1 MARIDALTHA
11 GTRRPAIIHT
21 CPLVLNA
28 FGAADRHDRPF
39 RNKHHSWPASSCVAG
54 CHGDMRSPADVRI
67 FTIKIWVT
75 LCYSQAPYL
84 CGKARG
90 HIANYD
96 RTIIR
101 GRDLQRE
108 LPSIQRPVDGL
119 PKSLLVQEGHTV
131 AVVALMQRSAGLS
144 REMRRSLDRD
154 APLIGGKQI
163 DVSVAV
169 PRSDERV
176 LTHYLSVFARCFA
189 FWSCVKRRDGN
200 GKWQGGRLYALAL
213 DVQLLSAYEPRWM
226 DLVYDEVAMSASC
239 QEWTQIAEGLKN
251 WLTKWVRPI
260 NFPKALGVFMLWP
273 RIVDDLSRWDSMDLA
288 QRNVLAHAAFAL
300 SSIGYTDWFI
310 RDALGRQ
317 AQLEDEL
324 GSLVRGSQVGLGAT
338 FEENVCA
345 PANMNSELP
354 TTTEED
360 WHHGWDQLLVRL
372 EFLNDELKQR
382 PNLGAVENLERL
394 CGELRSA
401 VESIPISD
409 TVVTAR
415 IDGAIDTLF
424 SVCTRL
430 QAEPSFQWLV
440 DELVQQILAR
450 WYSAKQSCAESDA
463 LAALAEESEKVCA
476 RLEVSAERFK
486 QAWLERETLQVAVD
500 TTISQLR
507 GVRAPAERRALERKK
522 ADEQRNLLDAEDAL
536 PRLEDELLAC
546 ASPFEQPFD
555 HGADYCAKAAQP
567 GTGEGVNASESTV
580 AMESAVDVRMS
591 DDPAE
596 SGSYATGPEPRVDFE
611 QHQEAIQTNAGTPAG
626 ENQSLPGAT
635 SQTEVG
641 TQDRSWQA
649 GSHPVP
655 AIPEVAEPQAPLED
669 LYSAEAV
676 ERCKPIWM
684 LLNEHHLGLAYQ
696 FTKALSVQDPDLKV
710 PPPALLAAVALANE
724 LVLPDGSIRE
734 ALPNY
739 LNDLSPELF
748 FQDGPHAW
756 HTALNLLLV
765 AATLRPMVLVPSVGA
780 ATVAG
785 YLHLSNY
792 PVLYGLIDEIS
803 GLSEKLQG
811 FRIELAALKAVRT
824 EAGTQMELEG
834 LRQGASE
841 WLETHAP
848 AMTMKFSAATNV
860 WRQWTKPQGVIHRL
874 VSPVAMHETGSLAQ
888 VKQLVSDLSD
898 PDEFLRLVRETDR
911 RDLRRTRGEDIHS
924 GALSQLERCA
934 GEAVLL
940 ARKWIGLVESCGQH
954 GSRLRALLSEVR
966 LTLDKAAPR
975 LAVELDNGEECERGL
990 IKAAKAV
997 VRSEFR
1003 AMQNL
1008 FDPGAQLPSAEPSAA
1023 EALAREVL
1031 LIPELHLFE
1040 RWEVRATPVDVV
1052 SAISEWSN
1060 APEGWEHAYR
1070 ARVESG
1076 DLFGAELIAQDCPDP
1091 TLAERWGTELKQE
1104 RESWRLAL
1112 ARAIADAR
1120 REVEV
1125 GRAYGYLNDQDLGQF
1140 ETELVRCQ
1148 TQAEQVGKFD
1158 AAIAVVGSV
1167 RKALESNRTT
1177 RTDQVRRSL
1186 SEIRRNEETEA
1197 GITEVE
1203 KVLGLGDVATA
1214 NELLHRLR
1222 DGKPVWPQGHTS
1234 ADLFTDFFPSVEQ
1247 DVDAWLESNPARA
1260 VVEGAMRSG
1269 HKVGPLDF
1277 HRLGVAQRDQ
1287 AAKLYALWSDLKSR
1301 KRAEAGQLEA
1311 FFSGLGLSF
1320 KRVQSANE
1328 RANNRDVWDLDI
1340 AELEDR
1346 TVCPVPHFGSM
1357 AKGRYRVICVW
1368 DQPAEEDILQF
1379 VGDSTLQKATI
1390 ILYFARMKGHRWRE
1404 LSRLAKTMRRTFLLI
1419 DEVML
1424 VYLAAQ
1430 SISRVSGF
1438 FQLALPFAYSAPYD
1452 ATAGLV
1458 PPEMFYGR
1466 SAELDAV
1473 KGLNGRCFIY
1483 GGRQLGKTALLRR
1496 AEQSFHAPTA
1506 GRFSRW
1512 VDLRAEGIGVSR
1524 QAGDL
1529 WICLAEHLKT
1539 IKVLDSSVPI
1549 PNPSRKGS
1557 IDTVAQELR
1566 NFLGQDSDRRIL
1578 LLLDEADRFFEQDGK
1593 SDFAETRRLKQLMDD
1608 TARRFKVVFAGLH
1621 NVLRMTERANHPLAH
1636 FGEPI
1641 KVGPLVDEDEIKEA
1655 EDLVRRPMAA
1665 SGFCFES
1672 RSLVIRVLAQTNY
1685 YPSLIQLYCSHLL
1698 RHMQSR
1704 MAMVKR
1710 NSGPRYV
1717 ITDRDIESVYS
1728 SGALRDEIRSKFRL
1742 TLQLDPR
1749 YEVVAYAIALAAL
1762 RGAFTHA
1769 DGLDWRSIRER
1780 GALYW
1785 WPEGFADTSELD
1797 FRVLLDEMVELGVLS
1812 DVRNGYYTLRNPNV
1826 LLLLG
1831 SQDEIEAVLV
1841 KDREP
1846 AVEFEL
1852 SFRPPLKATP
1862 SSHIRNPLTYQ
1873 QLRELMRSENT
1884 ITALAGNSAG
1894 GIAQVVEALRDYVG
1908 GTAGV
1913 VLLDDCPDAPSFA
1926 KSLDRALKARD
1937 TEGNTL
1943 IVVPSTAPWSAGW
1956 IDAAE
1961 QKLNLLRSPSKFVSL
1976 VFLADPVTLWSA
1988 MRDRASFVGMR
1999 APWMSLLP
2007 WTDEFVK
2014 HWLADHQLPSEK
2026 ETRHQVR
2033 QVTGYWPSA
2042 LQELVANCR
2051 EEHELKRR
2059 IAEWSVSHIEP
2070 EDAKVWAEDLG
2081 LTIHDPKIVLQ
2092 SLANWGEPATAVELA
2107 ELGDVARDKVEQ
2119 SLYWGDLLGLVVR
2132 EGGDYWSLDPFI
2144 SELLKRLHN

>member
-1 MARIDALTHA
+1 M
-11 GTRRPAIIHT
+11 
-21 CPLVLNA
+21 
-28 FGAADRHDRPF
+28 
-39 RNKHHSWPASSCVAG
+39 
-54 CHGDMRSPADVRI
+54 
-67 FTIKIWVT
+67 
-75 LCYSQAPYL
+75 
-84 CGKARG
+84 
-90 HIANYD
+90 
-96 RTIIR
+96 
-101 GRDLQRE
+101 QRE
-108 LPSIQRPVDGL
+108 SPSIQRPVDGL

-131 AVVALMQRSAGLS
+131 AAIALMQRSAGLS
-144 REMRRSLDRD
+144 REVRRSIDID
-154 APLIGGKQI
+154 APLLSDKRTYRT
-163 DVSVAV
+163 VAI

-176 LTHYLSVFARCFA
+176 LTHYLSAFARCLA
-189 FWSCVKRRDGN
+189 FWSYVRRRSGE
-200 GKWQGGRLYALAL
+200 GKGRGSRVYALAL

-226 DLVYDEVAMSASC
+226 ELVYDEVALSASC
-239 QEWTQIAEGLKN
+239 QEWPRIAERLIDWLKARERSQN
-251 WLTKWVRPI
+251 WPQ
-260 NFPKALGVFMLWP
+260 ALGVFMLWP
-273 RIVDDLSRWDSMDLA
+273 RIVDDLSRWDSMDDA
-288 QRNVLAHAAFAL
+288 QRNTLARAAFAL
-300 SSIGYTDWFI
+300 SSIGYTDWFV
-310 RDALGRQ
+310 RDALKRQ
-317 AQLEDEL
+317 PKLEGEF
-324 GSLVRGSQVGLGAT
+324 GSLVQDSEPGLGT
-338 FEENVCA
+338 TPEGNVSV

-354 TTTEED
+354 ETIED
-360 WHHGWDQLLVRL
+360 ELPETVEDEWDQGWDQLLARL
-372 EFLNDELKQR
+372 KLLTEELQQR
-382 PNLGAVENLERL
+382 PNLDAVENLESL
-394 CGELRSA
+394 CGELRNA
-401 VESIPISD
+401 VESIPVSD
-409 TVVTAR
+409 TLVRAR
-415 IDGAIDTLF
+415 IDVAVDTLF
-424 SVCTRL
+424 SVCTQL
-430 QAEPSFQWLV
+430 QAEQPFQWLV
-440 DELVQQILAR
+440 DELIQQVLAR
-450 WYSAKQSCAESDA
+450 WHSAKQGCTESDA
-463 LAALAEESEKVCA
+463 LTALAEESEKACA
-476 RLEVSAERFK
+476 RVEVSAERFK
-486 QAWLERETLQVAVD
+486 QAWLQRETLQAAVD
-500 TTISQLR
+500 ATIAQLR
-507 GVRAPAERRALERKK
+507 GVKAPAERRALERKK

-555 HGADYCAKAAQP
+555 HCADYCAEVAQP
-567 GTGEGVNASESTV
+567 RAGEYANAFEPTV
-580 AMESAVDVRMS
+580 AIEPVVDVRTS

-596 SGSYATGPEPRVDFE
+596 PGSYAKDLEPRADFE
-611 QHQEAIQTNAGTPAG
+611 LRQEASQANAGPPADDV
-626 ENQSLPGAT
+626 QSEPEAV
-635 SQTEVG
+635 SQAEAG
-641 TQDRSWQA
+641 THDRSWQA
-649 GSHPVP
+649 GSLRMPST
-655 AIPEVAEPQAPLED
+655 PEVAQTKAPDED
-669 LYSAEAV
+669 LYSAEAGD
-676 ERCKPIWM
+676 RCKPIWM

-696 FTKALSVQDPDLKV
+696 FTKALSVQDPGLKV
-710 PPPALLAAVALANE
+710 PPPALLAAVTLANK

-739 LNDLSPELF
+739 LNDLSPEIF
-748 FQDGPHAW
+748 VQNGPHAW

-811 FRIELAALKAVRT
+811 FRIELAALKAART

-848 AMTMKFSAATNV
+848 AMTMKFAAATNV
-860 WRQWTKPQGVIHRL
+860 WRHWTKPQGVIHQL
-874 VSPVAMHETGSLAQ
+874 VSPVALRETGSLAQ
-888 VKQLVSDLSD
+888 VKQLVADLSD
-898 PDEFLRLVRETDR
+898 TDGFLRLVRETDR
-911 RDLRRTRGEDIHS
+911 KDLRRTRGEDIHS

-940 ARKWIGLVESCGQH
+940 ARKWISLVESGGQH
-954 GSRLRALLSEVR
+954 GSRLRALLNEVR
-966 LTLDKAAPR
+966 LTLDKAAPG
-975 LAVELDNGEECERGL
+975 LAAELDSGEECEWGL

-1003 AMQNL
+1003 AMQDL
-1008 FDPGAQLPSAEPSAA
+1008 FDPAAQLLSAEPSAA

-1031 LIPELHLFE
+1031 LVPELHLFE
-1040 RWEVRATPVDVV
+1040 RWEVRTAADGVI
-1052 SAISEWSN
+1052 SAISAWSN
-1060 APEGWEHAYR
+1060 APEDWEHAYR

-1076 DLFGAELIAQDCPDP
+1076 DLFGAELIVQDYPDP
-1091 TLAERWGTELKQE
+1091 TLAERWGTELKRE

-1112 ARAIADAR
+1112 GRAIADVR

-1148 TQAEQVGKFD
+1148 ARAEQFGTFD
-1158 AAIAVVGSV
+1158 AAIAAVGSV
-1167 RKALESNRTT
+1167 RRALESNRTT

-1186 SEIRRNEETEA
+1186 SEIRRNEEAEV

-1203 KVLGLGDVATA
+1203 KILALGDVATA

-1222 DGKPVWPQGHTS
+1222 DGKPVWPEGHAS
-1234 ADLFTDFFPSVEQ
+1234 VDLFTDFFPSVEQ

-1260 VVEGAMRSG
+1260 VVDGAIRSG
-1269 HKVGPLDF
+1269 QKVGPLDF
-1277 HRLGVAQRDQ
+1277 HRLGSAQREQ
-1287 AAKLYALWSDLKSR
+1287 AARLYALWSDLKSR

-1311 FFSGLGLSF
+1311 FFSGLGFSF

-1328 RANNRDVWDLDI
+1328 RANNRDVWNLDI
-1340 AELEDR
+1340 GELEDR

-1357 AKGRYRVICVW
+1357 AKGRYRVICIW

-1404 LSRLAKTMRRTFLLI
+1404 LSRLAKTMRRAFLLI

-1430 SISRVSGF
+1430 SVSRVSGF

-1496 AEQSFHAPTA
+1496 AEQSFHAPAA

-1529 WICLAEHLKT
+1529 WICLAEHLKA
-1539 IKVLDSSVPI
+1539 IKVLDSSIPS

-1557 IDTVAQELR
+1557 IDTVVHELR
-1566 NFLGQDSDRRIL
+1566 SFLGQDSDRRIL

-1665 SGFCFES
+1665 SGFSFES

-1685 YPSLIQLYCSHLL
+1685 YPSLIQLYCAHLL
-1698 RHMQSR
+1698 RHMQSG
-1704 MAMVKR
+1704 MTIAKR

-1717 ITDRDIESVYS
+1717 ITDKDIESVYS

-1762 RGAFTHA
+1762 RGTFAHA
-1769 DGLDWRSIRER
+1769 DGMDWRSIRER

-1785 WPEGFADTSELD
+1785 WPEGFVDTSELD

-1812 DVRNGYYTLRNPNV
+1812 NVRKGYYTLRNPNV

-1831 SQDEIEAVLV
+1831 SQDEIEAVLI

-1852 SFRPPLKATP
+1852 SFRPPLKAAP
-1862 SSHIRNPLTYQ
+1862 NSHIRNPLTYQ

-1894 GIAQVVEALRDYVG
+1894 GITQVVEALRDYVG

-1913 VLLDDCPDAPSFA
+1913 VVLDDCPDTPSFA

-1976 VFLADPVTLWSA
+1976 VFLADPLTLWSA
-1988 MRDRASFVGMR
+1988 MQDRASFVGMR

-2014 HWLADHQLPSEK
+2014 HWLAEHQLPSEK

-2051 EEHELKRR
+2051 EARELKRR
-2059 IAEWSVSHIEP
+2059 IEELSLSQIESD
-2070 EDAKVWAEDLG
+2070 DAKTWAEHVG
-2081 LTIHDPKIVLQ
+2081 LTIHDPKVVLQ
-2092 SLANWGEPATAVELA
+2092 SLASWGEPATASELA
-2107 ELGDVARDKVEQ
+2107 ELGDVTRDKVEQ
-2119 SLYWGDLLGLVVR
+2119 SLHWGDLLGLVVR

-2144 SELLKRLHN
+2144 SGLLKRLQN